1 MYKNVAWICRWK
13 IRTTKAQLKLNLVTT
28 VKDNKKG
35 FYKYLN
41 NKGGTRRISILYRI
55 SSIIQRETFSNLL
68 LHLDCM
74 SPWGQMRSTEILR
87 DLVEVIAKIFSV
99 ICQQFW
105 LTGKVLSNGRFAIAT
120 PIYKKGQKEDLRNCQ
135 TDLSIIHT
143 FVYIYNINIYIYQND
158 CSLTV
163 CNRSTAGLNKH
174 CPINVKRVM
183 PICLFT
189 QSQHVRLLCCYILLG
204 YVWDKIIKICCIFA
218 DIFSG

>member
-1 MYKNVAWICRWK
+1 MKEQLLLGLQEKKVTTFVRRDRHKNTRMYKNVAWICRWK

-99 ICQQFW
+99 ICQQF
-105 LTGKVLSNGRFAIAT
+105 
-120 PIYKKGQKEDLRNCQ
+120 
-135 TDLSIIHT
+135 
-143 FVYIYNINIYIYQND
+143 
-158 CSLTV
+158 
-163 CNRSTAGLNKH
+163 
-174 CPINVKRVM
+174 
-183 PICLFT
+183 
-189 QSQHVRLLCCYILLG
+189 
-204 YVWDKIIKICCIFA
+204 
-218 DIFSG
+218 